1 MLIAP
6 LRKRLLLCA
15 TLALT
20 LLSSCFDLVDEMTMN
35 ADGTGEFVLTLNL
48 SKSKTKIASL
58 MLLDSV
64 NGHKVPTKDDILLA
78 IKNTEDFLRNEKGI
92 SQVSHK
98 ADFDNYIF
106 SVRCHF
112 TSIDAMNRLAE
123 QLIKQNNLP
132 QITSKFAYQPHSKTF
147 ERTFDHGKLAKTN
160 YASLKEADKKVFDEA
175 SYTSI
180 YRFDQEI
187 GSFSNTHA
195 NLSKSKKAMLLR
207 LSALEFINGTKSL
220 SNKIQLK

>member
-1 MLIAP
+1 MLFTLLP
-6 LRKRLLLCA
+6 KRLVLFA
-15 TLALT
+15 TLCLT
-20 LLSSCFDLVDEMTMN
+20 LLSSCFDLVDEITMN

-64 NGHKVPTKDDILLA
+64 NGHKVPSKDDILLA
-78 IKNTEDFLRNEKGI
+78 IKNTEDFLKNENGI
-92 SQVSHK
+92 SNVSHK
-98 ADFDNYIF
+98 ADFANYIF
-106 SVRCHF
+106 SVRCNF

-123 QLIKQNNLP
+123 ELIKQNNLP
-132 QITSKFAYQPHSKTF
+132 QITSKFAYQSGSKTF
-147 ERTFDHGKLAKTN
+147 ERKFDHGKLAKTN
-160 YASLKEADKKVFDEA
+160 YAALKEADKKVFDEA

-195 NLSKSKKAMLLR
+195 NLSKSKKAILLR